1 MLCRQV
7 FTGASQQV
15 FTGAGQ
21 QVFKS
26 HLNAGQYVVRFG
38 SVRHWQQQQRD
49 KREQQEREGREGEEE
64 KAQQYHQ
71 PWFSTEADEA
81 LPSNPLE
88 LFPPTTALPALPP
101 HPYVCRVRCSWW
113 RAHSLCWSEQ
123 CVWHWPSHLTT
134 TTSLATGQ
142 WSAWSV
148 PHTPQVP
155 CSL

>member
-71 PWFSTEADEA
+71 PWFSTEADEGPVLLVARPLSLLERAVCLA
-81 LPSNPLE
+81 LAVSLDNDYFSRHRSVVSMVSAPHATGPL
-88 LFPPTTALPALPP
+88 LSVARPLSMLD
-101 HPYVCRVRCSWW
+101 
-113 RAHSLCWSEQ
+113 WSEQ
-123 CVWHWPSHLTT
+123 C
-134 TTSLATGQ
+134 A
-142 WSAWSV
+142 
-148 PHTPQVP
+148 
-155 CSL
+155 